1 MGIMI
6 YRDREAASAAAATLI
21 AAQMIEKPDCV
32 LGLSASEM
40 AGTVYR
46 QLCGITAAGVL
57 DWGEVTVFHT
67 SEFLSRRA
75 GQPGAQSAY
84 LSRLL
89 YQHVGLSGERI
100 HTPNHIAPD
109 MQAACSAY
117 EAELVAT
124 RGMDLLVLYLG
135 RNGHLAFN
143 GPAREFSAF
152 THVELLPQNT
162 MEECAGLTG
171 TDGAISQAVTMGV
184 STIMSA
190 KRILMLAIGRDVAGI
205 ASRMLSAAVTPAV
218 PASLLQLHPSVTY
231 VLDEEAASNL

>member
-6 YRDREAASAAAATLI
+6 YRDREAASAAAATVI

-46 QLCGITAAGVL
+46 QLCGITTAGVL

-67 SEFLSRRA
+67 SEFLSRRV
-75 GQPGAQSAY
+75 GQPGAQSAF
-84 LSRLL
+84 LNRLL
-89 YQHVGLSGERI
+89 YQHIGLSGERV
-100 HTPNHIAPD
+100 HAPNHVAPD

-117 EAELVAT
+117 EAELVASH
-124 RGMDLLVLYLG
+124 GMDLLVLYLG

-152 THVELLPQNT
+152 THVELLPQST
-162 MEECAGLTG
+162 MEECAGIAG
-171 TDGAISQAVTMGV
+171 SDGAISQAVTMGV

-190 KRILMLAIGRDVAGI
+190 KRILMLAIGRDIAGM
-205 ASRMLSAAVTPAV
+205 ASRMLSSAVTPAV

-231 VLDEEAASNL
+231 VLDEEAAANL